1 VYPAARKCFIRA
13 MLALANRWLFFM
25 WTVEDWQTKKGVQMT
40 ESGIFDRIV
49 NIYLQKG

>member
-1 VYPAARKCFIRA
+1 MYPAAGSCFIKA
-13 MLALANRWLFFM
+13 MLPLANRWLFFM
-25 WTVEDWQTKKGVQMT
+25 WTAEEPAGQDAQMT